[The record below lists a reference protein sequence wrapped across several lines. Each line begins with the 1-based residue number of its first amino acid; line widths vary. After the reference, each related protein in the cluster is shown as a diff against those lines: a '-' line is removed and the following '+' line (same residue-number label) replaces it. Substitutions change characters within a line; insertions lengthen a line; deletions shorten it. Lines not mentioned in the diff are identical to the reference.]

1 MQTNK
6 KYGGLDVFRMA
17 AAFLVVAIHTSPL
30 SSFSGEADFF
40 LTRILAR
47 LAVPFF
53 FLVTGYFILGR
64 PFAGQHH
71 APGLHAVSGYLK
83 KVLLL
88 YGAAILIYFPIGMY
102 AGHYKELSAAAL
114 LRMLVFDG
122 TFYHLWYFPAL
133 ILGLLLLCLL
143 RKFLSVHTCT
153 AVTLALYLLGLLGDS
168 YWGLIAELPGIS
180 DVYDWGFQIF
190 SYTRNGIFLAPLF
203 LWMGALIAKGQTHR
217 AESRLIPAAG
227 FILTFALM
235 TAEGFLL
242 HYLEWQRHDSM
253 YLFLPVCVYFLYR
266 LLLTGTTASRP
277 LLRSL
282 STWIYILHPALIVII
297 RGAARPLH
305 MTELL
310 VDNSLIHY
318 LAVCLLSAAAAYA
331 VVTILN
337 RTLPPNRFYPLDR
350 AWLEL
355 DREALKHNISKLR
368 SLLPN
373 TCRLMPAIKAD
384 AYGHGAVLIAQEC
397 NRLGIDSFCVA
408 CISEGIELRK
418 NGVRGEILI
427 LGYTHPK
434 QFPLLRRYHL
444 TQTVIDFAYALE
456 MNRFGKKLKGHIAID
471 TGMHRLGERCDH
483 TEHFLRLLSMKNLKI
498 TGAMTHLC
506 SVDSDLP
513 ESREFTRRQAE
524 AFYHV
529 IRAWKKHGFIC
540 PKIHLQSSYGVLNYP
555 ELAGDYARVGIAL
568 YGVHSADE
576 DYDASG
582 IRLQPVLSWK
592 ARVAVV
598 KELLPGES
606 AGYGL
611 TFTADSPMKIATLSV
626 GYGDGLPRS
635 LSGGVGSVLIRGQRA
650 SIIGRICMDQT
661 IVDVTN
667 IPLVRAGDE
676 AVLIGS
682 SGKDTITACDLA
694 KQAGTITNEIL
705 SRLGARMP
713 RFMI

>member
-1 MQTNK
+1 MQIDK
-6 KYGGLDVFRMA
+6 KYGGLDTFRVI

-40 LTRILAR
+40 LTRVIAR

-53 FLVTGYFILGR
+53 FLVTGHFILGEQFTGR
-64 PFAGQHH
+64 HPS
-71 APGLHAVSGYLK
+71 PCLSTVSGYLRK
-83 KVLLL
+83 ILMM
-88 YGAAILIYFPIGMY
+88 YGAAILIYIPIGIY

-133 ILGLLLLCLL
+133 ILGILLLCLL
-143 RKFLSVHTCT
+143 RRFLSARTCT
-153 AVTLALYLLGLLGDS
+153 AAVFFLYALGLLGDS
-168 YWGLIAELPGIS
+168 YWGLIAEIPGIS
-180 DVYDWGFQIF
+180 AAYEWGFQIF

-203 LWMGALIAKGQTHR
+203 LWIGAQCAERQNRRTDSLI
-217 AESRLIPAAG
+217 IPAAG
-227 FILTFALM
+227 FILTLALM

-242 HYLEWQRHDSM
+242 RYLNWQRHDSM
-253 YLFLPVCVYFLYR
+253 YLLLPVCVYFLYR
-266 LLLTGTTASRP
+266 LLLTMTLPSKRQ
-277 LLRSL
+277 LRTIS
-282 STWIYILHPALIVII
+282 SWIYILHPALIVVL
-297 RGAARPLH
+297 RGIARPLH
-305 MTELL
+305 ATELL

-318 LAVCLLSAAAAYA
+318 VIVCLLSAAVAYA
-331 VVTILN
+331 VSAILT
-337 RTLPPNRFYPLDR
+337 RVCPPANFYSMDR
-350 AWLEL
+350 AWLEI
-355 DREALKHNISKLR
+355 DRNALKHNVSALR
-368 SLLPN
+368 SLLPKN
-373 TCRLMPAIKAD
+373 CKLMPAVKAD
-384 AYGHGAVLIAQEC
+384 AYGHGAVPVAREL

-408 CISEGIELRK
+408 CVSEGIELRK
-418 NGVRGEILI
+418 HGIRGEILI

-483 TEHFLRLLSMKNLKI
+483 MERFTRLLSMKNLTI

-506 SVDSDLP
+506 SVDSNLP
-513 ESREFTRRQAE
+513 ESRAFTRHQAE
-524 AFYHV
+524 AFYRV
-529 IRAWKKHGFIC
+529 IKAWKKRGFTC

-568 YGVHSADE
+568 YGVHSARE
-576 DYDASG
+576 DYDASS

-598 KELLPGES
+598 KELLPGEG

-661 IVDVTN
+661 IVDVTD
-667 IPLVRAGDE
+667 IPGVRAGDE
-676 AVLIGS
+676 AVLMGQ
-682 SGKDTITACDLA
+682 SGRETITACDLA
-694 KQAGTITNEIL
+694 EQSDTITNEIL

-713 RFMI
+713 RIMI

>member
-6 KYGGLDVFRMA
+6 KYGGLDMFRIV

-40 LTRILAR
+40 LTRVIAR

-53 FLVTGYFILGR
+53 FLVTGHFVLGEQ
-64 PFAGQHH
+64 FTGQH
-71 APGLHAVSGYLK
+71 PSPCLSAVSGYLRK
-83 KVLLL
+83 ILVM
-88 YGAAILIYFPIGMY
+88 YSAAILIYIPIGIY
-102 AGHYKELSAAAL
+102 AGHYQELSAAAL

-133 ILGLLLLCLL
+133 ILGILLLCLL
-143 RKFLSVHTCT
+143 RRFLSARACT
-153 AVTLALYLLGLLGDS
+153 AAVFFLYVLGLLGDS
-168 YWGLIAELPGIS
+168 YWGLITEVPGIS
-180 DVYDWGFQIF
+180 TAYEWGFQIF
-190 SYTRNGIFLAPLF
+190 SYTRKGIFLAPLF
-203 LWMGALIAKGQTHR
+203 LWIGAQCAGRQNRRTDSPI
-217 AESRLIPAAG
+217 IPAAG
-227 FILTFALM
+227 FILTLALM

-242 HYLEWQRHDSM
+242 RYLNWQRHDSM
-253 YLFLPVCVYFLYR
+253 YLLLPVCVYFLYR
-266 LLLTGTTASRP
+266 LLLTMTLPSKRQ
-277 LLRSL
+277 LRTIS
-282 STWIYILHPALIVII
+282 SWIYILHPALIVVL
-297 RGAARPLH
+297 RGIARPLH
-305 MTELL
+305 ATKLL

-318 LAVCLLSAAAAYA
+318 VIVCLLSAAAAYA
-331 VVTILN
+331 VSAILT
-337 RTLPPNRFYPLDR
+337 RVCPPANFYSMDR
-350 AWLEL
+350 AWLEI
-355 DREALKHNISKLR
+355 DGNALKHNVSALR
-368 SLLPN
+368 SLLPKD
-373 TCRLMPAIKAD
+373 CKLMPAVKAD
-384 AYGHGAVLIAQEC
+384 AYGHGAVPVAREL

-408 CISEGIELRK
+408 CVSEGIELRK
-418 NGVRGEILI
+418 NGIRGEILI

-483 TEHFLRLLSMKNLKI
+483 MEHFTRLLSMKNLTI

-506 SVDSDLP
+506 SVDSNLP
-513 ESREFTRRQAE
+513 ESREFTRHQAE
-524 AFYHV
+524 AFYRV
-529 IRAWKKHGFIC
+529 IKAWEKRGFTC

-568 YGVHSADE
+568 YGVHSARE
-576 DYDASG
+576 DYDASS
-582 IRLQPVLSWK
+582 IHLKPVLSWK

-598 KELLPGES
+598 KELLPGEG

-661 IVDVTN
+661 IVDVTD
-667 IPLVRAGDE
+667 IPDVRAGDE
-676 AVLIGS
+676 AVLMGQ
-682 SGKDTITACDLA
+682 SGRETITACGLA
-694 KQAGTITNEIL
+694 EQSGTITNEVL

-713 RFMI
+713 RIMI